1 MLIVQE
7 ICAQYGYVIDEMQSH
22 VNQLHFLLD
31 ISPPISAVEII
42 HKNKQISTF
51 RIYKKHRA
59 FFEKTLLEGKIRSE
73 SDRYFVCSTGDA
85 SIKTTKKIYCPTR
98 ITPNNFP
105 YISEPEGI
113 GVLRSIR

>member
-51 RIYKKHRA
+51 QIYKKHLA
-59 FFEKTLLEGKIRSE
+59 FFEKTLLEGKIRSDLIGILFAQRAMRV
-73 SDRYFVCSTGDA
+73 SKRP
-85 SIKTTKKIYCPTR
+85 KK
-98 ITPNNFP
+98 
-105 YISEPEGI
+105 YIAQQG
-113 GVLRSIR
+113 